1 MLFASLRIVH
11 SVISLEYAVRAIP
24 HQVVNAVCLT
34 SYCSFYHLIHG
45 YDGNGAVE
53 YDVRTIPHQVVSAIR
68 LSSYC
73 SFRYLTDCNDSNEA
87 LETPFV
93 LPPIR
98 W

>member
-1 MLFASLRIVH
+1 
-11 SVISLEYAVRAIP
+11 
-24 HQVVNAVCLT
+24 VNAVRLY
-34 SYCSFYHLIHG
+34 SYCSFCYLMNG
-45 YDGNGAVE
+45 YDGNGALE
-53 YDVRTIPHQVVSAIR
+53 DAVRTIPHQVVNAIR